1 MKRLVL
7 LLICLVFVFGC
18 AGCSDPETVIDLD
31 PVADEFAGTSDSY
44 GTVEVSAQKNALNP
58 LTGRSDMASDRI
70 GQRPYAVAVNNI
82 YDSWPQYGLSQADV
96 LIEMETEGGI
106 TRFMALYADT
116 REVPLIGSVRSLRD
130 QFLEA
135 IYQLDPIIVHIG
147 SSIYADKALAEHGFR
162 TLDANVLP
170 GALWI
175 DKERLATGYATEHCK
190 FTSGSLIDATLD
202 DAKLKAESTSGLTAF
217 NFLPEEEQIVPEG
230 GQVSEVQFS
239 ISHNYD
245 GDFRLDE
252 QSGLYLKW
260 QFGKPQTD
268 AGNGDAQLAFEN
280 LLVLYGGFSNI
291 EGTELIK
298 VDFVSGGMGYYF
310 SAGGYEEILWKKTDY
325 ANGFELT
332 RANGEPLQLNAG
344 RTYLAVV
351 RDTNAA
357 EMKITA

>member
-1 MKRLVL
+1 MPLPSKIRGIRKRWMLNSISVVL
-7 LLICLVFVFGC
+7 LVVLV
-18 AGCSDPETVIDLD
+18 A
-31 PVADEFAGTSDSY
+31 
-44 GTVEVSAQKNALNP
+44 VSAFSIAMSSYYYASLSTG
-58 LTGRSDMASDRI
+58 LTNTAKTVAGFFENYTESEYRANMTRQIASFEEKDRL
-70 GQRPYAVAVNNI
+70 
-82 YDSWPQYGLSQADV
+82 DL
-96 LIEMETEGGI
+96 
-106 TRFMALYADT
+106 
-116 REVPLIGSVRSLRD
+116 
-130 QFLEA
+130 QFLSRYGR
-135 IYQLDPIIVHIG
+135 IQ
-147 SSIYADKALAEHGFR
+147 
-162 TLDANVLP
+162 
-170 GALWI
+170 
-175 DKERLATGYATEHCK
+175 
-190 FTSGSLIDATLD
+190 
-202 DAKLKAESTSGLTAF
+202 ESTSGLTAF
-217 NFLPEEEQIVPEG
+217 NFLPEEEQIAPED
-230 GQVSEVQFS
+230 GQASEVQFS